1 MAFSYLLEAELD
13 LKVKRRELNVI
24 DTAVKMKFPRLQ
36 GLSSCRLI
44 DNLDLK
50 QDDDDKNVV
59 DANAGEDD

>member
-1 MAFSYLLEAELD
+1 MNEKGA
-13 LKVKRRELNVI
+13 
-24 DTAVKMKFPRLQ
+24 AVNMKFPRLQ

>member
-1 MAFSYLLEAELD
+1 M
-13 LKVKRRELNVI
+13 KVKRRELNVI
-24 DTAVKMKFPRLQ
+24 DTAVKMKFPRLK
-36 GLSSCRLI
+36 GLSSGRLI